1 VSNIVQRFAR
11 IAADQP
17 DRPLIYAPASA
28 ATVLTA
34 SQLWQSHL
42 EVREQLSTLGIKP
55 GQLILSTVGN
65 RPQAISLL
73 LASRSLRAPLM
84 PVDASA
90 TPAEVA
96 QFADRFGAF
105 AVATPDRSHV
115 RLIRQE
121 AEPATYGDTALLK
134 LTSGSTGF
142 PKAILTAE
150 AQLIADTE
158 RIMRTMGIAS
168 HDTQMAVIPL
178 SHAYGFGNLLMPLLL
193 QGTAMV
199 LRDSFVPSHLLAD
212 AREFRTRVFH
222 GVPYMFNYFATNPP
236 VGGWP
241 SCLDLVI
248 SAGARL
254 DVQTLRTFHDLFGI
268 KIHSFYGASE
278 AGGIAYDAS
287 DGVIADGQVGTA
299 MPGVTVSVR
308 PDDEAAPGSGRVFVQ
323 SDAVANG
330 YTEDDDNSAFVDGG
344 FLTGDLGFVDSQGHV
359 TLTGRA
365 SPAVNVAGRKV
376 HPAEVER
383 VLRSMSGVEDVC
395 VIAAPDPRRGQ
406 QILACIISRQPPSA
420 LEVRQYCAAR
430 LAPHKVPRAIV
441 FLTALPLTPR
451 GKTDRARLLSLAL
464 ERLDDENS

>member
-1 VSNIVQRFAR
+1 MSDIVQRFAR

-17 DRPLIYAPASA
+17 DRPLIYTPATA
-28 ATVLTA
+28 AVLTA

-42 EVREQLSTLGIKP
+42 ELREQLSTLGIQP
-55 GQLILSTVGN
+55 GQLILSAVGN
-65 RPQAISLL
+65 RPHAISLL

-90 TPAEVA
+90 TTAEVA
-96 QFADRFGAF
+96 QFAERFGAF
-105 AVATPDRSHV
+105 AVATSDRSRV

-150 AQLIADTE
+150 SQLIADTE
-158 RIMRTMGIAS
+158 RIMRTMGIVRD
-168 HDTQMAVIPL
+168 DTQMAVIPL
-178 SHAYGFGNLLMPLLL
+178 SHAYGFGNLLIPLLL
-193 QGTAMV
+193 QGTAIV

-212 AREFRTRVFH
+212 AHEFRTRVFH

-236 VGGWP
+236 VDGWP
-241 SCLDLVI
+241 SCLELLI

-254 DVQTLRTFHDLFGI
+254 DVQTVRAFHDLFGI

-287 DGVIADGQVGTA
+287 DAVLADGQVGMA

-308 PDDEAAPGSGRVFVQ
+308 PDDEAAPGSGRVFVR
-323 SDAVANG
+323 SDAVSNG
-330 YTEDDDNSAFVDGG
+330 YTEDDENSAFVDGG

-383 VLRSMSGVEDVC
+383 VLRSMDGVEDVC

-406 QILACIISRQPPSA
+406 QILACIISRHPPSA
-420 LEVRQYCAAR
+420 LEVRQFCAAR

-441 FLTALPLTPR
+441 FLPALPLTPR
-451 GKTDRARLLSLAL
+451 GKTDRARLLSLAM
-464 ERLDDENS
+464 ERLDDESG